1 MAEGSDPESK
11 TEEATPRKLEEARKK
26 GDVAKS
32 PDVAAAMSLAGA
44 TAVLLIGGGYFSR
57 QMAEDMLPFLA
68 EPHAMIG
75 GLEAG
80 AGVEIGMRA
89 VWAVTPLTASTST
102 TAASQVEAPVAML
115 RVYCSCPGVSAT
127 MKLRRAVDM

>member
-44 TAVLLIGGGYFSR
+44 VGVLLIGGGYFSQ

-75 GLEAG
+75 GLQAG
-80 AGVEIGMRA
+80 AGLEIGIIALEPQRFADPQSGDGKQAENAVVGPAMQALCRA
-89 VWAVTPLTASTST
+89 N
-102 TAASQVEAPVAML
+102 
-115 RVYCSCPGVSAT
+115 R
-127 MKLRRAVDM
+127 